1 MKIER
6 SPQGISFQCANPMVR
21 HLIISGGYL
30 LMVLAFPTWIGGYG
44 AFFQGFLADPTS
56 AAVAIAIQ
64 GMGVLLLTFFLWK
77 TVHEGLRECM
87 KMEVQSGLFEFSTR
101 LLTLQLQNMFGRKQV
116 LNCNVGDVQDLD
128 LFYSNVS
135 DEGDGYCGLRLKL
148 AQFDTP
154 LYLSRGGLPFEKARS
169 IAQELTTHFNLPEKP
184 PFHGYTSSNEG
195 DLKSRILEKTEYRL
209 VYRMDYG
216 AFMIKLYALL
226 GLFATGFLVIPAL
239 VLMDES
245 AHLLFKVGVLGVG
258 SIPMGL
264 LLWLLQNVGFYE
276 TWTWERSARQFRI
289 DRTLLIGIKKQ
300 TFSSQGVKAV
310 VMTTQPGS
318 LTTPTYYQVGLNSPT
333 LNLGQSAGSNNPVRT
348 IYSHQNLREA
358 TDFAAELRYYLN
370 LGDALS

>member
-6 SPQGISFQCANPMVR
+6 SPQGFSFQCANPIVR
-21 HLIISGGYL
+21 YVMASGGYL
-30 LMVLAFPTWIGGYG
+30 FMFLAFPAWTGGYG
-44 AFFQGFLADPTS
+44 AFFQGFLAYPTPV
-56 AAVAIAIQ
+56 AVALWIK
-64 GMGVLLLTFFLWK
+64 GLLLLLVSLLLWK
-77 TVHEGLRECM
+77 TVYQGLRECM
-87 KMEVQSGLFEFSTR
+87 KMELRSGLFESSTR
-101 LLTLQLQNMFGRKQV
+101 SLTLQLQNVFGQKQV
-116 LNCNVGDVQDLD
+116 LHCGAGDVQNVD

-148 AQFDTP
+148 AQVEAP
-154 LYLSRGGLPFEKARS
+154 LYLSRGGMPFEKARS

-195 DLKSRILEKTEYRL
+195 DLKSRILEKTEHRL

-226 GLFATGFLVIPAL
+226 GLFAAGFLVIPAL

-245 AHLLFKVGVLGVG
+245 APLLFKVGVLGVG

-264 LLWLLQNVGFYE
+264 LLWLLQNAGFYE
-276 TWTWERSARQFRI
+276 TWTWERSSRQFRI
-289 DRTLLIGIKKQ
+289 DRKLLIGVKKQ

-310 VMTTQPGS
+310 VLTTQPGS

-358 TDFAAELRYYLN
+358 TDFAEELRYYLAMQ
-370 LGDALS
+370 LE